1 MADLH
6 VILLPL
12 LLAYVDRHVGDLE
25 WPMDASL
32 SLFHSQCKKEYAGG
46 GGESLVDKGG
56 IVILFICFSV
66 GQTRWVRVILEFVI
80 LNFVMVL
87 FELVGLCNMVL
98 GKKPE

>member
-1 MADLH
+1 MLA
-6 VILLPL
+6 ILNGRWMHRSPFSTPSARRNML
-12 LLAYVDRHVGDLE
+12 G
-25 WPMDASL
+25 
-32 SLFHSQCKKEYAGG
+32 GG